1 MLSMNHKIRYIS
13 HKEMKKNIF
22 LKRVFVIAIF
32 GILLTAS
39 GVFAETIGL
48 TEDVKEIIEDIVLK
62 NGINEENITSI
73 EPVDYNN
80 LPDAIDIENIDDT
93 NLVIYQVYYEG
104 DERPVY
110 VITASDELFEG
121 VSIESTTGEILVLDF
136 GYEGEMKKKDEF
148 LKTATGIE
156 TSLEKGYVMMRDG
169 SITGISTNLEIVK
182 GEGEI
187 EILIYRNGKV
197 VEFGNNFVGDS
208 EGVKKDYDV
217 QSEDTVKFEAGDVIS
232 LSIEAEGDVVWK
244 DVITMV
250 EIITIR

>member
-1 MLSMNHKIRYIS
+1 
-13 HKEMKKNIF
+13 MKKNIF
-22 LKRVFVIAIF
+22 LKRVFVIFVF

-48 TEDVKEIIEDIVLK
+48 TEEVKQIVEDIILNK
-62 NGINEENITSI
+62 GIEGENITSI
-73 EPVDYNN
+73 ELVDYNN
-80 LPDAIDIENIDDT
+80 LPVAINIENIDST
-93 NLVIYQVYYEG
+93 NLAIYQVYYEG

-110 VITASDELFEG
+110 VITASNELFEG
-121 VSIESTTGEILVLDF
+121 VSKTPTTGDVLILDF

-169 SITGISTNLEIVK
+169 SITGISTNLEIVM

-187 EILIYRNGKV
+187 EVIIYRNGER
-197 VEFGNNFVGDS
+197 VEFGNSFVGDS

-217 QSEDTVKFEAGDVIS
+217 QSKGTVKFEAGDVIS
-232 LSIEAEGDVVWK
+232 VSLEAEGDVVWK
-244 DVITMV
+244 DVITMI
-250 EIITIR
+250 EIVTIR